1 MMEVSH
7 DPEATRHALEIAVT
21 AYIDLETTGIE
32 RHDQIVSAG
41 ILINNNI
48 YILFLRSVH
57 RAVRNLPL
65 DRFRRA
71 LEPLARG
78 NLVTV
83 YHNAPFDTGHL
94 YRAGFGVAGTVHDTL
109 QMLRL
114 VDQDRGGDGTDVFRR
129 RRDLRAPAGA
139 PQFTDYKLKH
149 VVPML
154 VGLRMI
160 DYPGDMAALPYRE
173 HVRYLASDL
182 VGTKAL
188 YEHLTA
194 RLDSNPGLRAYYDR
208 LCAPLTPLLV
218 SMTEHGIAADT
229 AHIHAEIGR
238 LDSVRRT
245 LEAHHVAAYGAAI
258 DTNAATARWLWGALR
273 LRPLPG
279 NKVRQGGR
287 WVPSLKAAHLKE
299 LAALHRGNPVVAGS
313 LAVISAHRRA
323 LDLQAKLGGL
333 AKAVGSD
340 GRIHSSL
347 VDRQATG
354 RVTSSGPNLQALAR
368 ETWVGDA
375 LPSFRLRNALVAS
388 PDCVLVAFD
397 LAQADI
403 RVIAHA
409 VATFPY
415 AHQDHVADLR
425 RRRYY
430 ALCRAD
436 PRFGALYALL
446 PRLRNPQYQP
456 VKPERKPE
464 FDPKLG
470 SGLAVAFQDSTAD
483 FYTVAATTMLG
494 APPRDSKERNFCK
507 QTILGIVNGMGPTAL
522 AKRLRCDVT
531 TAKEYQAR
539 FEAAYPNELAFRRL
553 MVAQITL
560 TGAVTDFA
568 GRARTDTAQHWLV
581 SRPRVKIF
589 ITYKRSDRYWLDVT
603 PLAPKARVLTC
614 YVHRA
619 WDARPGAYEGALIYD
634 AASRTPQVDLWCSGS
649 TSGCTTSRPYRLYDT
664 TFLEYRL
671 PVRNIAWRSIR
682 KVRVPGE
689 EAQYRGLDSVTRAL
703 FNALAQSGT
712 ASISKLTMLGA
723 VALCERYH
731 ARLLLQIHDEL
742 VFEVPTDRR
751 SEFVEAAVPLLQ
763 GLVPGFT
770 VPIILE
776 PKFGFRFGAL
786 EWRGVKAILSRRPI
800 RHPPRPSRST
810 ARVLVAVV

>member
-1 MMEVSH
+1 
-7 DPEATRHALEIAVT
+7 
-21 AYIDLETTGIE
+21 
-32 RHDQIVSAG
+32 
-41 ILINNNI
+41 
-48 YILFLRSVH
+48 
-57 RAVRNLPL
+57 
-65 DRFRRA
+65 
-71 LEPLARG
+71 
-78 NLVTV
+78 
-83 YHNAPFDTGHL
+83 
-94 YRAGFGVAGTVHDTL
+94 
-109 QMLRL
+109 MLRL

-129 RRDLRAPAGA
+129 RRDLRARPDD
-139 PQFTDYKLKH
+139 PKFTDYRLKH

-160 DYPGDMAALPYRE
+160 DFPGSMAALPYRE
-173 HVRYLASDL
+173 HVRYLVSDL
-182 VGTKAL
+182 IGTKAL

-194 RLDSNPGLRAYYDR
+194 RLDNNPGSRAYYDR
-208 LCAPLTPLLV
+208 LCAPLTPILV
-218 SMTEHGIAADT
+218 TMTEHGIAADT
-229 AHIHAEIGR
+229 AHIRAEIDR

-245 LEAHHVAAYGAAI
+245 LEARHVAAYGHPI
-258 DTNAATARWLWGALR
+258 DTNADTARWLWGTLR

-287 WVPSLKAAHLKE
+287 WVPSLKVAHLKE

-313 LAVISAHRRA
+313 LAVISARRRA

-388 PDCVLVAFD
+388 PGCVLVAFD

-415 AHQDHVADLR
+415 AHQDHLTDLR

-436 PRFGALYALL
+436 PRFGALHALL
-446 PRLRNPQYQP
+446 PRLRNPQYRP
-456 VKPERKPE
+456 VRPDRKPE

-470 SGLAVAFQDSTAD
+470 SGLAVAFQDSSAD
-483 FYTVAATTMLG
+483 FYITAATAMLG
-494 APPRDSKERNFCK
+494 APPKNKRERDFCK
-507 QTILGIVNGMGPTAL
+507 QSILAIVNGMSAARL
-522 AKRLRCDVT
+522 AKRLGCDVT
-531 TAKEYQAR
+531 TAKEYQGK

-568 GRARTDTAQHWLV
+568 GRARVDTAQHWLV
-581 SRPRVKIF
+581 TQPRVRIQ
-589 ITYKRSDRYWLDVT
+589 ISYKRSDRYWLDVT
-603 PLAPKARVLTC
+603 PLAPKSRVLTC
-614 YVHRA
+614 YIHRA
-619 WDARPGAYEGALIYD
+619 WDARPGRHEGALIYD
-634 AASRTPQVDLWCSGS
+634 SD
-649 TSGCTTSRPYRLYDT
+649 SGCTTRRDYRLYDH

-682 KVRVPGE
+682 RVRANGE
-689 EAQYRGLDSVTRAL
+689 EAQYRGLDSVTRVA

-712 ASISKLTMLGA
+712 ASLSKLMMLGSA
-723 VALCERYH
+723 SLCERYH

-742 VFEVPTDRR
+742 VFEVPVDRR
-751 SEFVEAAVPLLQ
+751 TEFVETAIPYLQ
-763 GLVPGFT
+763 GLVPFK

-786 EWRGVKAILSRRPI
+786 DLNQA
-800 RHPPRPSRST
+800 
-810 ARVLVAVV
+810 